1 MCAPLLAVAA
11 VAGLQMGGAAYSAN
25 QQNQAGKE
33 TQKYYNY
40 LADQNKIAADEARKQ
55 GIRETTAAQT
65 EGAFE
70 AKRLGR
76 NVRQFAAS
84 QLAAAAANG
93 IGGGSVTTQDLALD
107 TFEKGK
113 LDEMAIRYNADQKS
127 WAAQTGADYKAWDF
141 ENQATQ
147 NRISGVQ
154 ARRTASRQANATL
167 LSGATQAIG
176 SFATYGMYGGGG
188 AAAKTVTAGKSFAP
202 VYGFGA
208 SL

>member
-1 MCAPLLAVAA
+1 MCAPALIVGAMGMQL
-11 VAGLQMGGAAYSAN
+11 GGAAYTAY

-33 TQKYYNY
+33 SQKYYNY
-40 LADQNKIAADEARKQ
+40 LADQNKVAAGEAKKQ
-55 GIRETTAAQT
+55 GDREATAAQT

-70 AKRLGR
+70 SKRLGR

-84 QLAAAAANG
+84 QIAAAAANN

-113 LDEMAIRYNADQKS
+113 LDQMAIRYNADQKAWS
-127 WAAQTGADYKAWDF
+127 AQTGAAYQAWDL

-154 ARRTASRQANATL
+154 ARRTAARQANATL
-167 LSGATQAIG
+167 LGGATQAAG
-176 SFATYGMYGGGG
+176 TYATYKTYGG
-188 AAAKTVTAGKSFAP
+188 
-202 VYGFGA
+202 
-208 SL
+208 

>member
-25 QQNQAGKE
+25 QQNQDGKE
-33 TQKYYNY
+33 SQKYYNY
-40 LADQNKIAADEARKQ
+40 LADQNSIAAKAAKKQ
-55 GIRETTAAQT
+55 GEMESSAAQT
-65 EGAFE
+65 QGAFE
-70 AKRLGR
+70 AKRQGR
-76 NVRQFAAS
+76 DVRQFAAS

-113 LDEMAIRYNADQKS
+113 LDEMAIRFNADQKS
-127 WAAQTGADYKAWDF
+127 WAAQTGADYKAWDY

-167 LSGATQAIG
+167 LSGATQAAG
-176 SFATYGMYGGGG
+176 SFMTYGMYGGGG
-188 AAAKTVTAGKSFAP
+188 TAAKTVTSGRSFAP
-202 VYGFGA
+202 VYGFGR